1 MNQQKAREDVGFI
14 DRVGPIEIDWPQTV
28 GYYGGIILAV
38 AFDVIS
44 PPLGLFIAA
53 IPVLKLFKRR
63 DAPLPARLVSA
74 VLEGAAKPVG
84 GDSDSTIRVAASAT
98 PSASGAAAQPT
109 SAGVAASSEQTPR
122 RAAARRSP
130 PRKKAAAAE
139 SPAPTR
145 ARMADTG

>member
-1 MNQQKAREDVGFI
+1 MEQQKMREDAGLI
-14 DRVGPIEIDWPQTV
+14 ERIGPLEVDWPQTV

-63 DAPLPARLVSA
+63 GAPLPARVVSA
-74 VLEGAAKPVG
+74 ILEGAAKPVG
-84 GDSDSTIRVAASAT
+84 GDSDSTIRVAPSETPAASRRAA
-98 PSASGAAAQPT
+98 PSTAADVP
-109 SAGVAASSEQTPR
+109 ASSEQAPR
-122 RAAARRSP
+122 HATARRSP

-139 SPAPTR
+139 SPPTSR
-145 ARMADTG
+145 ARTADTG